1 MTMPSATSAI
11 PATATMTRPAVRGQH
26 VRGVIPRGGV
36 TGSRPGAVYDEHQG
50 ADECD
55 GIADAVNQCPDPVAL
70 GQFSRR
76 TAAWTNL
83 RTAIPRNPMT
93 RIHNSRYPNGLAAIA
108 SMAPARSGS

>member
-36 TGSRPGAVYDEHQG
+36 TRSRPGAVHDKHQG
-50 ADECD
+50 DDERD

-70 GQFSRR
+70 GQVQPPHRDLDKTSVRPFRG
-76 TAAWTNL
+76 
-83 RTAIPRNPMT
+83 T
-93 RIHNSRYPNGLAAIA
+93 R
-108 SMAPARSGS
+108 